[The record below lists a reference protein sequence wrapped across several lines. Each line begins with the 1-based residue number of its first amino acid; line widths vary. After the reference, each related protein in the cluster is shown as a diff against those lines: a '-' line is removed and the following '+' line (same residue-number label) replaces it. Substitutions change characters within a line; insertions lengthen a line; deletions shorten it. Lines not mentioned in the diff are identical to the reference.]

1 MFLLH
6 DEWPNWEIF
15 DKDGDLFEILI
26 DSKTNLK
33 MTSKNRDQIDGSV
46 YQNRCIIYYT
56 ESFLNIHKKMEN
68 KFIKEWC

>member
-1 MFLLH
+1 
-6 DEWPNWEIF
+6 
-15 DKDGDLFEILI
+15 LFEILI

-68 KFIKEWC
+68 KFIKE